1 MGVLNTARRKHRS
14 RVDLAVLSAAALQLA
29 ALAPAAWAQSDAIR
43 SLQEVTIVGSRLLS
57 TPTGLAQNV
66 TVIDAKQIQELNPS
80 RVEDILSQVG
90 GVYVDSAGKTGG
102 FSSLYMRAGENS
114 HLLVMIDGVKVND
127 STTTRGSA
135 YDLSSIDVNQIERI
149 EILRGPGSAIY
160 GGEAL
165 AGVINIIT
173 RRRTGTGVQGSVYGG
188 LGQENYSRAGG
199 TVSMGDDAL
208 RGQLSLGTMRDGKST
223 DDAYL
228 RLNTFSGALRFAPGN
243 QFDGEVF
250 AHHTERKSGAFPD
263 DSGGPR
269 LAVNRAKTIRDA
281 NDTTYGLHLGWGELQ
296 SLRIQGQAS
305 VYERKEKADN
315 AAIDAGV
322 RFPVPQFTTDSDF
335 KRTSLQLTAAHNWSA
350 TTSMVVGV
358 ERQNEKGE
366 LTSVGIF
373 GFGGNPDV
381 LTFALDRGTNSIFA
395 EGRFEVAPAVEVQ
408 LGIRHDKVEA
418 LSGETTPH
426 LGLVWTLP
434 GAGTTLKASYSEGFK
449 PPSFFALGFP
459 IGANPNLKPEQSKNT
474 ELTLVQR
481 LGSDGSTAQVSV
493 YQIDYK
499 NLVDFDANTFTN
511 VNRGKIVVKGIEPS
525 LNLRIASAVRAQ
537 VTATLLDISERDGL
551 APLRNRPERR
561 LTAYTVYD
569 VTDRSSLHAA
579 LNCTGN
585 FLDRSNPTGDI
596 EMPGF
601 ATVDAGY
608 TLRWQQ
614 FRFTLSVDN
623 LFNRYYEQFV
633 GFPSQDRRFR
643 IEVRGDF

>member
-1 MGVLNTARRKHRS
+1 MVLNAAWRKHRS
-14 RVDLAVLSAAALQLA
+14 RVDLTVLSATALQLA
-29 ALAPAAWAQSDAIR
+29 TLAPAVQAQGTPAGSMD
-43 SLQEVTIVGSRLLS
+43 EVTIVGSRLPA
-57 TPTGLAQNV
+57 TPSGLAQSV
-66 TVIDAKQIQELNPS
+66 TVIDAKQIRELNPS
-80 RVEDILSQVG
+80 RIEDILSQLS
-90 GVYVDSAGKTGG
+90 GVYVDSAGKAGG
-102 FSSLYMRAGENS
+102 FSSLYLRGGENS
-114 HLLVMIDGVKVND
+114 HLLVMIDGVKVHD

-135 YDLSSIDVNQIERI
+135 YDLSALDVNQIERI

-165 AGVINIIT
+165 AGVLNIVT
-173 RRRTGTGVQGSVYGG
+173 RRSRGEGLQGSVYGG
-188 LGQENYSRAGG
+188 LGEDNYARAGG
-199 TVSMGDDAL
+199 TVSMGTDAL
-208 RGQLSLGTMRDGKST
+208 RGQVSLGTSRDGKSS

-228 RLNTFSGALRFAPGN
+228 RLNTFSGSLQFAPGD
-243 QFDGEVF
+243 QFDGDVF
-250 AHHTERKSGAFPD
+250 AHHAERKSGAFPD

-269 LAVNRAKTIRDA
+269 LAVNREKTIRDA

-296 SLRIQGQAS
+296 ALRIQGLAA

-322 RFPVPQFTTDSDF
+322 RFPVPQFTSDSDF
-335 KRTSLQLTAAHNWSA
+335 KRTSLVLTAAHNWSA
-350 TTSMVVGV
+350 TTSIVVGV

-381 LTFALDRGTNSIFA
+381 LPFALDRGTNSIFA

-408 LGIRHDKVEA
+408 LGIRHDKVEGLA
-418 LSGETTPH
+418 AETTPH

-434 GAGTTLKASYSEGFK
+434 GAATTLKASYSEGFK
-449 PPSFFALGFP
+449 PPSLFALGFP
-459 IGANPNLKPEQSKNT
+459 IGANPDLKPERSKNM

-481 LGSDGSTAQVSV
+481 LGTDGSSAQVSV
-493 YQIDYK
+493 YKIDYK
-499 NLVDFDANTFTN
+499 DLVDFDANTFTN

-525 LNLRIASAVRAQ
+525 LNLRIGSQVRGQ
-537 VTATLLDISERDGL
+537 VTATLLDISEQDGL
-551 APLRNRPERR
+551 PPLRNRPEQR
-561 LTAYTVYD
+561 LTAYLVYD

-579 LNCTGN
+579 LNCTGS

-596 EMPGF
+596 KMPGF
-601 ATVDAGY
+601 ATVDVGY

-633 GFPSQDRRFR
+633 GFPGQDRRFR

>member
-1 MGVLNTARRKHRS
+1 MVLNTARRKHGS
-14 RVDLAVLSAAALQLA
+14 RVDLTVLSAAALQLA
-29 ALAPAAWAQSDAIR
+29 ALAPAAQAQDDTIR
-43 SLQEVTIVGSRLLS
+43 SLQEVTIVGSRLMS

-173 RRRTGTGVQGSVYGG
+173 RRRSGTGVQGSVYGG

-199 TVSMGDDAL
+199 AVSMGDDAL
-208 RGQLSLGTMRDGKST
+208 RGQLSLGTVRDGKST

-228 RLNTFSGALRFAPGN
+228 RLNTFSGSLRFAPVN

-269 LAVNRAKTIRDA
+269 LAVNREKTIRDA
-281 NDTTYGLHLGWGELQ
+281 NDTTYGVHLGWGELQ

-305 VYERKEKADN
+305 VYERKERADN

-322 RFPVPQFTTDSDF
+322 RFPVPQFTSDSDF

-358 ERQNEKGE
+358 ERQNENGD
-366 LTSVGIF
+366 LTSAGIF

-381 LTFALDRGTNSIFA
+381 LTFSLDRSTDSIFA
-395 EGRFEVAPAVEVQ
+395 ESRVEILPAVEVQ
-408 LGIRHDKVEA
+408 VGLRHDKVEG
-418 LSGETTPH
+418 LSGQTTPH
-426 LGLVWTLP
+426 LGLVWALA
-434 GAGTTLKASYSEGFK
+434 GATTLKASYSEGFK

-481 LGSDGSTAQVSV
+481 LGSDGSTAQISV

-511 VNRGKIVVKGIEPS
+511 VNRGKIVVKGIEPA
-525 LNLRIASAVRAQ
+525 LNLRLGSKVRAQ
-537 VTATLLDISERDGL
+537 VTATLLDIREQDGL
-551 APLRNRPERR
+551 PPLRNRPERR
-561 LTAYTVYD
+561 LTAFLVYD
-569 VTDRSSLHAA
+569 TSDRSALNAA
-579 LNCTGN
+579 LNHTGR

-601 ATVDAGY
+601 TTVDVGY
-608 TLRWQQ
+608 TVRIAKVL
-614 FRFTLSVDN
+614 FKLSVDN
-623 LFNRYYEQFV
+623 VFNKHYEQFV
-633 GFPSQDRRFR
+633 GFPAQDRRFR
-643 IEVRGDF
+643 GEVRADF

>member
-1 MGVLNTARRKHRS
+1 MVLSTARSKPKS
-14 RVDLAVLSAAALQLA
+14 RVDLTVLSAAALQLA
-29 ALAPAAWAQSDAIR
+29 ALAPAVQAQGAAAD
-43 SLQEVTIVGSRLLS
+43 SLPGVTIVGSRLPI
-57 TPTGLAQNV
+57 TPSGLAQNV
-66 TVIDAKQIQELNPS
+66 TIIDAKEIQALNPG
-80 RVEDILSQVG
+80 RLEDILSQIS
-90 GVYVDSAGKTGG
+90 GVYVDSVGKAGG
-102 FSSLYMRAGENS
+102 FSSLYMRGGENS

-149 EILRGPGSAIY
+149 EILRGPNSAIY

-165 AGVINIIT
+165 SGVMNIIT

-188 LGQENYSRAGG
+188 LGQENYARAGG
-199 TVSMGDDAL
+199 AVSIGNDAL
-208 RGQLSLGTMRDGKST
+208 QGQLSLGTMHDGNSS

-228 RLNTFSGALRFAPGN
+228 RLNTFSGSLRFAPIN

-250 AHHTERKSGAFPD
+250 GYHSERKSAAFPD

-269 LAVNRAKTIRDA
+269 LAVNREKTIRDGH
-281 NDTTYGLHLGWGELQ
+281 DTTYGVHLGWGELQ
-296 SLRIQGQAS
+296 SLRIQGHAS

-322 RFPVPQFTTDSDF
+322 RFPVPQFTSDSDF
-335 KRTSLQLTAAHNWSA
+335 KRTSFQLTAAHNWSA
-350 TTSMVVGV
+350 TTSLVVGV
-358 ERQNEKGE
+358 ERQNEKGN

-381 LTFALDRGTNSIFA
+381 LPFALDRGTNSIFA
-395 EGRFEVAPAVEVQ
+395 EGRFEVVPAVEAQ
-408 LGIRHDKVEA
+408 LGIRHDKVEG

-426 LGLVWTLP
+426 LGLVWT
-434 GAGTTLKASYSEGFK
+434 AAAATTLKASYSEGFK

-459 IGANPNLKPEQSKNT
+459 IGANPDLKPERSKNI
-474 ELTLVQR
+474 ELTLVQK
-481 LGSDGSTAQVSV
+481 LGTDGSSAQVSV

-499 NLVDFDANTFTN
+499 DLVDFDATTFTN

-525 LNLRIASAVRAQ
+525 LNLRIGSAVRAQ
-537 VTATLLDISERDGL
+537 VTATLLDISEQDGL
-551 APLRNRPERR
+551 PPLRNRPERR
-561 LTAYTVYD
+561 ATAYIVYD
-569 VTDRSSLHAA
+569 ATERSSLHAA
-579 LNCTGN
+579 FNATSN

-601 ATVDAGY
+601 ATVDVGY

-614 FRFTLSVDN
+614 FQLTLSVDN
-623 LFNRYYEQFV
+623 LFNKYYEQFV
-633 GFPSQDRRFR
+633 GFPGQDRRFR